1 METGGRLPVRI
12 TWKLAVLTAALL
24 TEGVFS
30 RWLGIVLDP
39 PEATC
44 LSIAFLVLVGLVLF
58 SPSFKLREVVS
69 LPKIPVLIP
78 VCLLAFPRLA
88 PQAAFPVF
96 SLLLIQS
103 ICAFLPDP
111 AGQAAL
117 GGFLVVLPVVLFRIL
132 GLFPEPL
139 VIGILLLAGYLI
151 GELYEMKFRGA
162 SVHKWIRTLCT
173 MFFGI
178 AGSAVVTALAGL
190 SLVLLIFLFGR
201 EIPLS
206 FTPGK
211 VIIDE
216 GHASTESAHMKLG
229 LADPLKGN
237 YGHGCLVDVLRSW
250 GFSVELADKPLRST
264 TLADSCI
271 LVLIMPSRP
280 YSPQE
285 VDAIHRFVKRGGSLL
300 GIGDHTDLDGAMS
313 HLNPLFEPL
322 GLMLEFDAVKIPAGN
337 AHHLQFGRHPA
348 VRGVRDLSISTGA
361 SISGPKMV
369 PLLWTR
375 SSTYADRGQWRQG
388 RGYLDNRVH
397 DPSEAVGFQVLAA
410 AARPEKG
417 TVALV
422 GDSSCFQNTNLFC
435 NLPFARSL
443 FSWLSSR
450 SSPRPFT
457 ALAIFGVILATA
469 LLTFAASSR
478 YQTGLR
484 ALSIVVVLVAGVLL
498 GELKLSEASFARN
511 EPPGKPVV
519 GLDLAHSPRF
529 DLYYRTADKQPGEYL
544 DSLCLQMVRLGI
556 TPRLIT
562 GTGWSQESLKGCR
575 GLVIPPIGREL
586 SPDEVGMVRTFIET
600 GGRVFT
606 FTGGA
611 GSRVKPVPRAA
622 TAWLTEFGI
631 HVDPEPLWLKLPVI
645 RPDGLVGHYRPPP
658 YQAVFSA
665 DEGLLTNVLKLYLD
679 DPHEVHG
686 TEPCMT
692 LQEVPVAGLHS
703 AGRGGLVVVGDPEV
717 FLDHHMED
725 TGGVY
730 DAHKVTFCRNIVKYL
745 AGGEIP

>member
-1 METGGRLPVRI
+1 M
-12 TWKLAVLTAALL
+12 
-24 TEGVFS
+24 
-30 RWLGIVLDP
+30 LGP
-39 PEATC
+39 PEANC
-44 LSIAFLVLVGLVLF
+44 ISIALLVLVGLVLF
-58 SPSFKLREVVS
+58 SPSFKLREMFT
-69 LPKIPVLIP
+69 LLKIPVLIP
-78 VCLLAFPRLA
+78 VFLLVFPRLS
-88 PQAAFPVF
+88 PPAAFPVF
-96 SLLLIQS
+96 SLLLLQS
-103 ICAFLPDP
+103 ICAFLPEP

-132 GLFPEPL
+132 GLFPEPA
-139 VIGILLLAGYLI
+139 VIGILLVTGYLI

-162 SVHKWIRTLCT
+162 SIHKWVRTICT

-190 SLVLLIFLFGR
+190 SLALLVFLFGR
-201 EIPLS
+201 ESLLS

-211 VIIDE
+211 VVIDE
-216 GHASTESAHMKLG
+216 GHASTESAHVKLG
-229 LADPLKGN
+229 LDDPLKGN

-250 GFSVELADKPLRST
+250 GFSVELTDQPLSGT

-271 LVLIMPSRP
+271 LVLIMPSQP

-322 GLMLEFDAVKIPAGN
+322 GLRLEFDAVKIPAGN

-348 VRGVRDLSISTGA
+348 VSGVRELSISTGA
-361 SISGPKMV
+361 SISGQKMV

-375 SSTYADRGQWRQG
+375 SSTYSDRGQWKQG
-388 RGYLDNRVH
+388 RGYLGNRVH
-397 DPSEAVGFQVLAA
+397 DRSEMVGFQVLAA

-417 TVALV
+417 TVALI

-457 ALAIFGVILATA
+457 VLAVFGVILATA

-484 ALSIVVVLVAGVLL
+484 VLSLVVILVAGMLL
-498 GELKLSEASFARN
+498 SDVKLSRVSFTLN

-519 GLDLAHSPRF
+519 GLDLAHSPLF
-529 DLYYRTADKQPGEYL
+529 DLYYRAAYKQSGEYL

-562 GTGWSQESLKGCR
+562 GTEWSQESLKGCR

-586 SPDEVGMVRTFIET
+586 GPDEVGMVRSFIET

-606 FTGGA
+606 FTAAA

-622 TAWLTEFGI
+622 TAWLAEFGI
-631 HVDPEPLWLKLPVI
+631 RVDPEPLWLKMPVI

-658 YQAVFSA
+658 YLAVFSV
-665 DEGLLTNVLKLYLD
+665 DEGLFTNVPKLYLD
-679 DPHEVHG
+679 NPHAVYG

-692 LQEVPVAGLHS
+692 MQEGTMLQEVPVAGVHS
-703 AGRGGLVVVGDPEV
+703 TGRGGLVVAGDPEL

-730 DAHKVTFCRNIVKYL
+730 DAHKLTFCRNIVKYL
-745 AGGEIP
+745 AGDEIP